1 MQQIYVY
8 GCEKDL
14 PAFLFA
20 RLDVQ
25 PTSLTDE
32 GFLAL
37 AARVDMMTSLLACA
51 ETQDVTS
58 IELVYSAPE
67 SERVHEE
74 RWTLFAPQYG
84 LNVDVVGHD
93 GRRFHL
99 EYERKKPVRHY
110 EI

>member
-1 MQQIYVY
+1 MQQVYVY
-8 GCEKDL
+8 GREKDL
-14 PAFLFA
+14 PPFLFA

-25 PTSLTDE
+25 PTSLNDE
-32 GFLAL
+32 GFLTL
-37 AARVDMMTSLLACA
+37 SARIDMMTALLACA
-51 ETQDVTS
+51 ETQDVTT
-58 IELVYSAPE
+58 IDLVYSSPE

-84 LNVDVVGHD
+84 LNVDFVGDD

-99 EYERKKPVRHY
+99 EYERKKHVRHY

>member
-8 GCEKDL
+8 GREKDL

-25 PTSLTDE
+25 PTSLNE
-32 GFLAL
+32 QGFLTL
-37 AARVDMMTSLLACA
+37 SARIDMMTALLACH

-58 IELVYSAPE
+58 IELVYSSPE

-74 RWTLFAPQYG
+74 RWTPFAPQYS
-84 LNVDVVGHD
+84 LNVDVIGAN
-93 GRRFHL
+93 GRRFYL
-99 EYERKKPVRHY
+99 EYERRTHVRHY